1 MQRRLG
7 VNNQKENAIL
17 LNKLKSNFFVIPT
30 SALVAIMASSLQPK
44 EVSIIVFQSSYLSL
58 VIE

>member
-58 VIE
+58 VIA

>member
-44 EVSIIVFQSSYLSL
+44 EVSIMVFQSSYLSL
-58 VIE
+58 VIA

>member
-30 SALVAIMASSLQPK
+30 SALVAIMAFSLR
-44 EVSIIVFQSSYLSL
+44 LS
-58 VIE
+58 

>member
-30 SALVAIMASSLQPK
+30 SALVAIMAFSLQPK

-58 VIE
+58 VIA

>member
-7 VNNQKENAIL
+7 VNNQMENAIL

-58 VIE
+58 VIA